1 MKTETIQKAKAA
13 FDKIAAIAEKLGVER
28 SAAISVLKEVLVD
41 APDMRIVYVPEDINC
56 PVERYAKAIYH
67 EGYVIQFIDEDEFRK
82 TGRNDVR
89 TLPLLGIDNIPEEN
103 DVAVTL
109 LSYDE
114 DEGPIAVNID
124 QVVNTEVLL
133 DFIVQMAP
141 RQDYRKF

>member
-1 MKTETIQKAKAA
+1 MKTETIQKAKAT

-28 SAAISVLKEVLVD
+28 SAAISVLKEVLTD
-41 APDMRIVYVPEDINC
+41 APDMKVVFVPRDTDC

-89 TLPLLGIDNIPEEN
+89 TLPLLGINNIPEEN
-103 DVAVTL
+103 DVVVIL

-114 DEGPIAVNID
+114 EEGPIAVNID

-133 DFIVQMAP
+133 HFVEQMAP